1 MTRLIILLALSS
13 FTLASVNGAR
23 ILGLFPYPSR
33 SHLNVYSTL
42 TKALAARGHE
52 LVVVSAYSLA
62 KPPANYTDIDSMPA
76 VKAIHDAI
84 FNADVYD
91 DFSDF
96 PLYLIMTSFWDEGLW
111 VTEEF
116 LKYSKVQDIL
126 QDKRGFDLVISEA
139 FVDEAVYA
147 FAFHFQAPLILIS
160 SMNGLHWINHA
171 VGNPAPLS
179 YYPNPMLTYT
189 DRMEFSERLT
199 NFLFTKVWDLGNYF
213 YYYPKQNE
221 LKEKFFGP
229 GLPDVREIER
239 NASLVLLN
247 AHFTTTFPRPLVPAM
262 VEVGGMHVSP
272 KTNKLPADIQEF
284 LDGATQGAIYFS
296 MGSNLRSDL
305 MPAEKI
311 REILAAFA
319 KIPQRV
325 LWKWES
331 DELAERLENVKTA
344 KWLPQ
349 QDILA
354 HPNVKVFITH
364 GGLLSAQEAAFHGVA
379 LIGIPIFGDQ
389 MLNVKQAERAGY
401 AVVVNYHTISE
412 SSFSAAIAK
421 ALHDDRIQSEAK
433 RRAKVVRDQPQTAL
447 ERAVYWTEY
456 VLRHRGA
463 PHLRSEALSL
473 DWYQLE
479 LLDVYSF
486 ITLVLLALLLSLAF
500 CVRKLISNCTRNNKI
515 KSDSLARGKNDEM
528 QLSAALALAFLLA
541 GCQQTLGAKILAI
554 TPIVSP
560 SHGIWNRALL
570 EGLADKGH
578 DVTAIIPFVGKNR
591 TGISY
596 HDIGGLYEDDDF
608 IEFAHLGIKGN
619 IDAFWDFATEVNPT
633 QAKSEVSKR
642 LLIDS
647 KEKYDLVI
655 YEMCMSEVFVAILPK
670 FQAPI
675 VAIDA
680 YADGWWNWEAFGV
693 DARPSIFP
701 SSILP
706 YKYPMTFR
714 QRVVNFLTRLYDRY
728 QRRNYLKVQQALA
741 NHVFGKQASQIDE
754 VENNYDFFLINNGPP
769 GVDLGRAL
777 PPNFKEVGCLQC
789 RPADPSQLQPNV
801 REFLDSAT
809 DGFIFFSLGSNVKS
823 SLLPDDV
830 KKGIIEVFG
839 KLKQK
844 VLWKF
849 EDDNLPGK
857 PKNVLINKWLSQQDV
872 LGHKNMRIFITHGG
886 RLSAQEANY
895 HGVPLVVIPIFAD
908 QHKNGEN
915 ALNAGVGVTLKF
927 LSFTKE
933 KFAKAIHEV
942 LNNPIYRENAQ
953 RYSSIARDT
962 LHTPLEEATFWIEYV
977 IRHKGAKHLRPAG
990 QHLNWIQLHSIDVIA
1005 FLLSPFVLIAFLLK
1019 KFLCSKKE
1027 KVKKQ

>member
-1 MTRLIILLALSS
+1 MTRLIILLAFSS

-52 LVVVSAYSLA
+52 LVVVSAYPLA

-76 VKAIHDAI
+76 VRAIHDAI
-84 FNADVYD
+84 FNANVYD

-116 LKYSKVQDIL
+116 LKYSKVQEII

-189 DRMEFSERLT
+189 DRMEFTERLT
-199 NFLFTKVWDLGNYF
+199 NFLFTKMWDLGNYF

-221 LKEKFFGP
+221 LKDMIFGP

-239 NASLVLLN
+239 NVSLVLLN
-247 AHFTTTFPRPLVPAM
+247 AHFSTTFPRPLVPAM

-331 DELAERLENVKTA
+331 DELAKRLENVKTA

-433 RRAKVVRDQPQTAL
+433 RRAK
-447 ERAVYWTEY
+447 
-456 VLRHRGA
+456 
-463 PHLRSEALSL
+463 
-473 DWYQLE
+473 
-479 LLDVYSF
+479 
-486 ITLVLLALLLSLAF
+486 
-500 CVRKLISNCTRNNKI
+500 
-515 KSDSLARGKNDEM
+515 
-528 QLSAALALAFLLA
+528 
-541 GCQQTLGAKILAI
+541 TLGAKILAI

-633 QAKSEVSKR
+633 QVQSEVSKR

-675 VAIDA
+675 VAINA
-680 YADGWWNWEAFGV
+680 YADGWWNWESFGV

-728 QRRNYLKVQQALA
+728 QRRNYLKGQQALA

-754 VENNYDFFLINNGPP
+754 VENNYDFFLVNNGPP

-789 RPADPSQLQPNV
+789 RPADPSKLQPNV

-830 KKGIIEVFG
+830 KKGILEVFG

-849 EDDNLPGK
+849 EDDELPGK

-872 LGHKNMRIFITHGG
+872 LGHKNMRVFITHGG

-933 KFAKAIHEV
+933 KFAKAIQEV
-942 LNNPIYRENAQ
+942 LNNPIYGENAQ
-953 RYSSIARDT
+953 RYSSIAKDT
-962 LHTPLEEATFWIEYV
+962 LHTPLEEAIFWIEYV

-1005 FLLSPFVLIAFLLK
+1005 FLLSPLVLIAFLLK